1 MADAGAQQQR
11 RRSTALSSK
20 HGQIRDETEHRL
32 VSVQSRR
39 RISRSDICLNTNYGY
54 ASVYTRNDWELI
66 FTFPFP
72 PISMQSI
79 HISSHSQFKSYSLF
93 HGIPIWLFPFPSHPK
108 THTSSSSSSSR
119 SQRAQ
124 GSSYAVSATST
135 RILKKHAQTRK
146 PFNMTCAFDRNE
158 CTDILCHI
166 FCRARGGNLR
176 PA

>member
-1 MADAGAQQQR
+1 MPRGRRCRSMADAGAQQQR

-32 VSVQSRR
+32 VQSRR
-39 RISRSDICLNTNYGY
+39 RISRSDICLNTHYGY
-54 ASVYTRNDWELI
+54 ASVYTRNDRELI

-79 HISSHSQFKSYSLF
+79 HISSHSEFKSYSLF

-108 THTSSSSSSSR
+108 THTSSSSLSSSR

-135 RILKKHAQTRK
+135 RIFKKNTPKLGSHLT
-146 PFNMTCAFDRNE
+146 
-158 CTDILCHI
+158 
-166 FCRARGGNLR
+166 
-176 PA
+176 